1 VNAKKRKLSPVA
13 ASVVVVVVALLFLA
27 AGMFVLVLPQQD
39 KAKSISKEIAS
50 TQQQIVQA
58 RALAEQKPAQPIQV
72 ADLFK
77 LVKAMPDRLDMPGI
91 LLQLNQTASDS
102 GIEFDSISPSPAAPG
117 TGYQVVPIAL
127 EFNGNFY
134 DLNDF
139 LFRLRNLVSVR
150 GGKLGAT
157 GRLFS
162 VGSIDFAEGESGFP
176 NIHASL
182 HVNAYVYGTGV
193 PASTVTPTTTPAT
206 TTSTTPGTTTPGTT
220 TTTPAPASSSPPVA
234 SGVTP

>member
-1 VNAKKRKLSPVA
+1 MNAKKRKLSPVA
-13 ASVVVVVVALLFLA
+13 ASVVVGLFALVILA
-27 AGMFVLVLPQQD
+27 GGMFLLVLPQRD
-39 KAKSISKEIAS
+39 KAASLTKEIAS

-58 RALAEQKPAQPIQV
+58 RALAEQKPAQPIHV

-102 GIEFDSISPSPAAPG
+102 GIEFDSISPTPAAPG
-117 TGYQVVPIAL
+117 TGYQVVPISL

-176 NIHASL
+176 NIHATL

-193 PASTVTPTTTPAT
+193 PASTVAPATTTPAT
-206 TTSTTPGTTTPGTT
+206 TTTGTSTTTSTT
-220 TTTPAPASSSPPVA
+220 TTTPAPVTPPPAVA

>member
-1 VNAKKRKLSPVA
+1 MNAKKRKLSPVA
-13 ASVVVVVVALLFLA
+13 ASVVVAVVALLFLA
-27 AGMFVLVLPQQD
+27 AGMFLLVLPQRD
-39 KAKSISKEIAS
+39 KAASLKKQIAA

-58 RALAEQKPAQPIQV
+58 RALAEQKPAQPIRV

-102 GIEFDSISPSPAAPG
+102 GIEFDSISPSPATPG

-162 VGSIDFAEGESGFP
+162 VGSIDFAEGQSGFP
-176 NIHASL
+176 NIHAQL

-193 PASTVTPTTTPAT
+193 PASTVAPPPTPATTSTTPAT
-206 TTSTTPGTTTPGTT
+206 TTPAT
-220 TTTPAPASSSPPVA
+220 TTTPAPASSTPPVA
-234 SGVTP
+234 SGVAP

>member
-13 ASVVVVVVALLFLA
+13 ASVVVGVVALVVLA
-27 AGMFVLVLPQQD
+27 AGLFLLVLPQQD
-39 KAKSISKEIAS
+39 KAKSISKEIAA

-58 RALAEQKPAQPIQV
+58 RALAEQKPAQPIRV

-102 GIEFDSISPSPAAPG
+102 GIEFDSISPSPATPG

-162 VGSIDFAEGESGFP
+162 VGSIDFAEGQSGFP
-176 NIHASL
+176 NIHAQL

-193 PASTVTPTTTPAT
+193 PASTVAPPPTPATTSTTPAT
-206 TTSTTPGTTTPGTT
+206 TTPGT
-220 TTTPAPASSSPPVA
+220 TTTPAPASSTPPVA
-234 SGVTP
+234 SGVAP

>member
-13 ASVVVVVVALLFLA
+13 ASVVVALVALVFLA
-27 AGMFVLVLPQQD
+27 AGMFLLVMPQRD
-39 KAKSISKEIAS
+39 KAKSLSKEIAS

-58 RALAEQKPAQPIQV
+58 RALAEQKPAQPIRV

-102 GIEFDSISPSPAAPG
+102 GIEFDSISPSPATPG

-162 VGSIDFAEGESGFP
+162 VASIDFAEGQSGFP
-176 NIHASL
+176 NIHALL

-193 PASTVTPTTTPAT
+193 PASTVAPPLAPSTTTSTTPTTTTPAT
-206 TTSTTPGTTTPGTT
+206 TTTPT
-220 TTTPAPASSSPPVA
+220 PASSTPPVA
-234 SGVTP
+234 SGVAP

>member
-1 VNAKKRKLSPVA
+1 MNAKKRKLSPATTSVIVA
-13 ASVVVVVVALLFLA
+13 VFALLILGAGVFL
-27 AGMFVLVLPQQD
+27 LVLPERHN
-39 KAKSISKEIAS
+39 AAGLAKEIAS
-50 TQQQIVQA
+50 TQQQITQA
-58 RALAEQKPAQPIQV
+58 RALAEQKPAQPIHV

-102 GIEFDSISPSPAAPG
+102 GIEFDSISPSPATPG

-162 VGSIDFAEGESGFP
+162 VGSIDFAEGQSGFP
-176 NIHASL
+176 NIHAQL

-193 PASTVTPTTTPAT
+193 PASTVAPPPTPATTSTTPAT
-206 TTSTTPGTTTPGTT
+206 TTPGT
-220 TTTPAPASSSPPVA
+220 TTTPAPASSTPPVA
-234 SGVTP
+234 SGVAP

>member
-1 VNAKKRKLSPVA
+1 MKTKKRKLSPVA
-13 ASVVVVVVALLFLA
+13 ASVVVGIVALLMLA
-27 AGMFVLVLPQQD
+27 GGMFLLVLPQRD
-39 KAKSISKEIAS
+39 KAASLTKEIAS

-58 RALAEQKPAQPIQV
+58 RALAEQKPAQPIHV

-102 GIEFDSISPSPAAPG
+102 GIEFDSISPSPAGPG
-117 TGYQVVPIAL
+117 TGYQVVPISL

-150 GGKLGAT
+150 GGKLGAA

-162 VGSIDFAEGESGFP
+162 IGSIDFAEGQGGFP
-176 NIHASL
+176 SIHATL

-193 PASTVTPTTTPAT
+193 PASTVTPTPPPAT
-206 TTSTTPGTTTPGTT
+206 TTSTTPA
-220 TTTPAPASSSPPVA
+220 TTTPAPATPPPAVA
-234 SGVTP
+234 SGVGP